1 MISSSNFLSDD
12 KGTFRTFVNGFL
24 PPVAVIPVQ
33 SECKNTSVVVEVGD
47 TVSEGQIIAKSDSF
61 VVHSSVPGKVID
73 ISTEQ
78 LADGKQGTVVRIK
91 LCGSFSFVG
100 KRDVARDWRALD
112 SSHLSELFRDYG
124 IVNTFKGCVPL
135 YSQVKDSK
143 ASVLF
148 VRLFDDDPSRV
159 SESFIA
165 EKIAEKVIE
174 GSAILARTMGVS
186 GVVFAYEKNVT
197 AIRKIYEYLDD
208 TDSDQYARFSPLFDD
223 IKIMTVPVDSK
234 KYPSGT
240 MRNLISAAKIAARP
254 FAKKMPEYAVVFSKS
269 SLKDMFVDSQT
280 VESIYDSVVFRK
292 PVMTRFVH
300 VTGEALNAAGILSVK
315 IGTTFRQL
323 VEQCGGLKSRLA
335 KIVVNGNVLGYSVGS
350 LDVPVMKLVKSVEF
364 VPESQSSDEY
374 TEVCVRCGLCRKICP
389 AHLWPGNIYRATKLA
404 QRGES
409 QDSEYEKAVIDSA
422 HLCIDCGLCNSVCPS
437 RIPIRQTI
445 AFAKQELLS
454 ESAGSPSEN
463 DDMIDYEI

>member
-12 KGTFRTFVNGFL
+12 KGTFKSFANGFL
-24 PPVAVIPVQ
+24 PSVAVIPVQ
-33 SECKNTSVVVEVGD
+33 SECKNTSVLVEVGD
-47 TVSEGQIIAKSDSF
+47 AVSEGQVVAKSDSF
-61 VVHSSVPGKVID
+61 VVHSSIPGKVID

-78 LADGKQGTVVRIK
+78 LADGKQGTVVRIR
-91 LCGSFSFVG
+91 LCGEFSFLG
-100 KRDVARDWRALD
+100 KPNVARDWRALD
-112 SSHLSELFRDYG
+112 SSHLTELFRDYG
-124 IVNTFKGCVPL
+124 IVNTFEKCAPL
-135 YSQVKDSK
+135 YSQVKSSK
-143 ASVLF
+143 AKVLF

-165 EKIAEKVIE
+165 EKSSEKVIE

-186 GVVFAYEKNVT
+186 GVVFAYEKNVA
-197 AIRKIYEYLDD
+197 AIRKIYELLDEKS
-208 TDSDQYARFSPLFDD
+208 SDLYGRFSPLFDD

-240 MRNLISAAKIAARP
+240 MKNLISAAKVNARS
-254 FAKKMPEYAVVFSKS
+254 FSKKMPEYAAVFSKT

-280 VESIYDSVVFRK
+280 VESIYDAVVFRR
-292 PVMTRFVH
+292 PVMNRFVH
-300 VTGEALNAAGILSVK
+300 VTGEALNAAAILNVK
-315 IGTTFRQL
+315 IGTTLRQL
-323 VEQCGGLKSRLA
+323 VEQCGGLKKRLA
-335 KIVVNGNVLGYSVGS
+335 KIVINGTVLGYSVGS
-350 LDVPVMKLVKSVEF
+350 IDIPVMKMVKSVEF
-364 VPESQSSDEY
+364 IPDYQSSDEH

-445 AFAKQELLS
+445 DFAKKELLS
-454 ESAGSPSEN
+454 ENSGSSSESE
-463 DDMIDYEI
+463 DMIEYEI